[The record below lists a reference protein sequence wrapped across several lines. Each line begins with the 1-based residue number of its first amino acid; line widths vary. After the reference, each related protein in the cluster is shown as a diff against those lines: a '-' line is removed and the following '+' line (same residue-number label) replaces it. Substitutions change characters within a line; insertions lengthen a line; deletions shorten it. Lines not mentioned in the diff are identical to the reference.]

1 MIKRELH
8 TVINNK
14 LFKGKVIL
22 LFGARQVGK
31 STLIHQVLKN
41 ASDVLWLNA
50 DDVDVIALFENIS
63 ATRMKKIIGANK
75 IIVIN
80 EAQSIN
86 DIGKKLKIMYDQI
99 EGIQIIATGS
109 SAFELK
115 NKTNEPLTGRKW
127 EYHLYPFSFQE
138 LANATNILEEK
149 RMLKER
155 LVMGAYPEIVVNNTD
170 EEERLK
176 LLTESYLY
184 KDILKWNGIQKPEKL
199 VHLLKL
205 LAYQIGAEISYN
217 KLSNELGLDHV
228 TIEKYIILLEQ
239 CYVIFRLHAYSTNH
253 AKELKKSRKIFF
265 YDNGIRNAIIGD
277 FGIAENRQDI
287 GKLWE
292 NYIIAEM
299 FKKLQ
304 YQNKNFEMYFW
315 RTHDQQEIDLI
326 VKQNNIHHA
335 FKIKWNPNRKAKL
348 SKTFSSLYTEHTFQV
363 IHPENYDEIL
373 MDEN

>member
-75 IIVIN
+75 IIVID

-127 EYHLYPFSFQE
+127 EYHLYTFSFQE

-228 TIEKYIILLEQ
+228 TIEKYILLLEQ

-335 FKIKWNPNRKAKL
+335 FEIKWNPNRKAKL

-373 MDEN
+373 MDEI

>member
-75 IIVIN
+75 IIVID

-335 FKIKWNPNRKAKL
+335 FEIKWNPNRKAKL

>member
-31 STLIHQVLKN
+31 STLIHQVLNN

-50 DDVDVIALFENIS
+50 DDVDVIALFENIN

-75 IIVIN
+75 IIVID
-80 EAQSIN
+80 EAQSIT
-86 DIGKKLKIMYDQI
+86 DIGKKLKIMHDQI

-205 LAYQIGAEISYN
+205 LAYQIGAEVSYN

-335 FKIKWNPNRKAKL
+335 FEIKWNPNRKAKL

>member
-1 MIKRELH
+1 MIIIKRELH

-75 IIVIN
+75 IIVID

-205 LAYQIGAEISYN
+205 LAYLLQLYHQWINLYL
-217 KLSNELGLDHV
+217 KFFFL
-228 TIEKYIILLEQ
+228 II
-239 CYVIFRLHAYSTNH
+239 H
-253 AKELKKSRKIFF
+253 
-265 YDNGIRNAIIGD
+265 
-277 FGIAENRQDI
+277 
-287 GKLWE
+287 
-292 NYIIAEM
+292 
-299 FKKLQ
+299 
-304 YQNKNFEMYFW
+304 
-315 RTHDQQEIDLI
+315 QQLC
-326 VKQNNIHHA
+326 
-335 FKIKWNPNRKAKL
+335 
-348 SKTFSSLYTEHTFQV
+348 
-363 IHPENYDEIL
+363 
-373 MDEN
+373 

>member
-31 STLIHQVLKN
+31 STLIHQVLNN

-50 DDVDVIALFENIS
+50 DDVDVIALFENIN

-75 IIVIN
+75 IIVID
-80 EAQSIN
+80 EAQSIT
-86 DIGKKLKIMYDQI
+86 DIGKKLKIMHDQI
-99 EGIQIIATGS
+99 KGIQIIATGS

-205 LAYQIGAEISYN
+205 LAYQIGAEVSYN

-335 FKIKWNPNRKAKL
+335 FEIKWNPNRKAKL